1 MKTQQHFQPD
11 VWRLLRKNI
20 SKAQM
25 AGYAL
30 ANIVGLSVVLI
41 GVLFFTDSQHA
52 NSGDDQFIS
61 NDYVVISKRVEGI
74 GFSPASFTE
83 DEIQDISQQKWVKKI
98 GRFTASQFA
107 VRGEVN
113 MGSKALSTY
122 LFFESVPDEFF
133 DVKPEGW
140 TFTPEKRY
148 VPVILCKDYL
158 TLYNYGFAI
167 PQGLPQ
173 VSEELIGDIPFTLSL
188 TGEDMQTE
196 TFEGKVVGFS
206 SRLNTIAVPQS
217 FMDWANAH
225 YARKSPES
233 PSRLIVKTNR
243 LDAAR
248 MSTYLADHN
257 LEVAGDKVAD
267 GSISQ
272 FLSIVSA
279 VVTTNGFVICA
290 LAIFVLVLSIFLLLQ
305 KSREKLRNL
314 LLLGYHPL
322 GIARYYQRTVVVAN
336 VVITLTSLAIAF
348 LARTYWAAG
357 LQSIGLG
364 SGSVWPTWLC
374 AVGYVVG
381 ITIFDVAIIRR
392 RLLSIWRSA

>member
-1 MKTQQHFQPD
+1 MKTQKHFQPN
-11 VWRLLRKNI
+11 VWRLLRTSI

-41 GVLFFTDSQHA
+41 GVLFFADSQHT
-52 NSGDDQFIS
+52 NTDEDNFFS

-74 GFSPASFTE
+74 GFTPSTFSE
-83 DEIQDISQQKWVKKI
+83 DDIQDLSRQKWVKKV

-107 VRGEVN
+107 VRGDVN
-113 MGSKALSTY
+113 MGGKILSTY

-133 DVKPEGW
+133 DAKPKDW
-140 TFTPEKRY
+140 AFTPEKRY
-148 VPVILCKDYL
+148 VPVILSKDYL
-158 TLYNYGFAI
+158 TLYNYGFAM

-173 VSEELIGDIPFTLSL
+173 VSEEFIGDIPFTLSL

-196 TFEGKVVGFS
+196 TFEGSVAGFS

-217 FMDWANAH
+217 FMDWANTH
-225 YARKSPES
+225 YARKPQEA
-233 PSRLIVKTNR
+233 PSRLIVKTDR
-243 LDAAR
+243 LAAAG
-248 MSTYLADHN
+248 MNAYLAAHN
-257 LEVAGDKVAD
+257 LEVAGDKEEA
-267 GSISQ
+267 GNISQ

-314 LLLGYHPL
+314 MLLGYHPL
-322 GIARYYQRTVVVAN
+322 GIARYYQRIVIVAN
-336 VVITLTSLAIAF
+336 ILITLTSLGIAF
-348 LARTYWAAG
+348 LSRVFWTDG
-357 LQSIGLG
+357 LQNIGLG
-364 SGSVWPTWLC
+364 GGSAIPTWLC
-374 AVGYVVG
+374 AVGYAVG
-381 ITIFDVAIIRR
+381 ITLFDILIIRR
-392 RLLSIWRSA
+392 RLLSIWRAS